1 MKVNLFQT
9 IIALAIGALIS
20 YGFYIFNESDNSII
34 LGLVDFLIFSTS
46 LIFLLGTN
54 FELITVKVNVKV
66 ASGIFFITAMISS
79 LLFTHLNFIAS
90 ICVISYA
97 IMYLVYILLL
107 YFINKQKIM
116 PFFRS
121 KIE

>member
-66 ASGIFFITAMISS
+66 ASGIFFIAAMISS

-107 YFINKQKIM
+107 YFINKQKIT

-121 KIE
+121 KIG

>member
-34 LGLVDFLIFSTS
+34 LGLVDILIFSTS

-90 ICVISYA
+90 ICVIYYA

-107 YFINKQKIM
+107 YFINKQKIT

>member
-79 LLFTHLNFIAS
+79 LLFTHLNFIES

-97 IMYLVYILLL
+97 IMYLLYILLL

>member
-34 LGLVDFLIFSTS
+34 LGLVNFLIFSTS

-97 IMYLVYILLL
+97 IMYLLYILLL

>member
-90 ICVISYA
+90 ICVVSYA
-97 IMYLVYILLL
+97 IMYLLYILLL

>member
-20 YGFYIFNESDNSII
+20 YGFYIFNESDNNLI

-97 IMYLVYILLL
+97 IMYLLYILLL

>member
-66 ASGIFFITAMISS
+66 ASGIFFIAAMISS

-90 ICVISYA
+90 ICFISYA

-107 YFINKQKIM
+107 YFIKKQKIM

>member
-97 IMYLVYILLL
+97 IMYLLYILLL

>member
-1 MKVNLFQT
+1 MKLNLFQT

-107 YFINKQKIM
+107 YFIKKQKIM

>member
-46 LIFLLGTN
+46 LIFLIGTN

>member
-66 ASGIFFITAMISS
+66 ASGIFFIIAMISS

-97 IMYLVYILLL
+97 IMYLLYILLL

>member
-9 IIALAIGALIS
+9 IIALAIGGLIS
-20 YGFYIFNESDNSII
+20 YGFFIFNESDNNLI

-97 IMYLVYILLL
+97 IMYLLYILLL

>member
-97 IMYLVYILLL
+97 IMYLGYILLL
-107 YFINKQKIM
+107 YFINKQKIT